1 MKKRIFVVF
10 FLLASVFA
18 FSLDFS
24 EIQNI
29 QFGLNKESVIAIM
42 EDKGYKAFFPASNM
56 VSFTKPNETYLE
68 CNVKEYIFVFSSVDN
83 NLISYAIILD
93 RKNRTIYK
101 DAPTYFKTKYN
112 SEIDATIIS
121 NPAIDIFKIPFS
133 DESCILLIDT
143 KLTEYIIRFYK
154 YDVWLD

>member
-68 CNVKEYIFVFSSVDN
+68 CNVKEYIFVFSSADN
-83 NLISYAIILD
+83 SLLYYTIVLY
-93 RKNRTIYK
+93 KNRTIYK
-101 DAPTYFKTKYN
+101 DAPLYFTQKYKA
-112 SEIDATIIS
+112 EIADVTIS
-121 NPAIDIFKIPFS
+121 NPIVNIFKIPFP
-133 DESCILLIDT
+133 DNSCIVLLDT
-143 KLTEYIIRFYK
+143 NLTEYIIKFYNI
-154 YDVWLD
+154 DVWID

>member
-1 MKKRIFVVF
+1 MKKGFFIVL
-10 FLLASVFA
+10 FLLTSFFA
-18 FSLDFS
+18 FSKELTEFDDIDFGTH
-24 EIQNI
+24 E
-29 QFGLNKESVIAIM
+29 NKVIALM
-42 EDKGYKAFFPASNM
+42 ESKGYKASFPAPNV

-68 CNVKEYIFVFSSVDN
+68 CNVKEYVFVFSSVDN

-112 SEIDATIIS
+112 AEIDDTIIS

-133 DESCILLIDT
+133 DNSCILLIDT
-143 KLTEYIIRFYK
+143 KLTEYIIRFCK